1 MRAPLKI
8 PVPPKPAI
16 ARPMISAIMFGAAP
30 HKRDPSSNTNTAN
43 KVTCLAGKID
53 SHWAKARLK
62 ARSVMLREVAPVQ
75 GRVLTNTPITATYKK
90 PRMTKV

>member
-1 MRAPLKI
+1 M

-30 HKRDPSSNTNTAN
+30 HRRDPSSKTETAN

-62 ARSVMLREVAPVQ
+62 ARSVMLQ
-75 GRVLTNTPITATYKK
+75 GGSGRAFHLV
-90 PRMTKV
+90 